1 MLTLIRISTGE
12 DWQTLMY
19 ACYPSEFG
27 AAASVVYYVTFIFLA
42 MFILMVRWGNRL
54 FFALPH

>member
-19 ACYPSEFG
+19 ACYPSSVG
-27 AAASVVYYVTFIFLA
+27 SAAAVIYFVTFIFLA
-42 MFILMVRWGNRL
+42 MFILMVIVCL
-54 FFALPH
+54 Y